1 MKPNRLFALAL
12 PLVLAAA
19 CGGSDSGA
27 DPNATMVPVGNAG
40 GTIAATK
47 EGVRDWL
54 ATNEYKTW
62 SKEAAPHDSSGPHGT
77 VQSYFNEKYRMARMS
92 ETYPMP
98 VGATSVKE
106 ILDGSTLDGWAVGI
120 KTKAGD
126 GADTW
131 TWYETFTGDLPEV
144 KYFGV
149 ANPTCE
155 GCHQGAA
162 NKDRSLTPTVP

>member
-1 MKPNRLFALAL
+1 MKRYLL
-12 PLVLAAA
+12 PLPLLLA

-27 DPNATMVPVGNAG
+27 DPNATMIPVGNAG
-40 GTIAATK
+40 TMIAATK
-47 EGVRDWL
+47 EGINAFL
-54 ATNEYKTW
+54 ATNEHRAW
-62 SKEAAPHDSSGPHGT
+62 IKEPAPHESSGPHGM
-77 VQSYFNEKYRMARMS
+77 VQSFFNDKYRAARQS
-92 ETYPMP
+92 GTYPMP

-106 ILDGSTLDGWAVGI
+106 LFDGTTLDGWAVGI

-131 TWYETFTGDLPEV
+131 TWYESFVSDLPEV

-155 GCHQGAA
+155 GCHVGGAD
-162 NKDRSLTPTVP
+162 KDRSLTPTVP